1 MRRAAMLLLAI
12 LAVASPG
19 ARAIDSGEAFADP
32 ALQGRYERLIHELR
46 CVQCQNVTI
55 ADSNVGLAADLRRQI
70 REMIGAGQSDA
81 EIRRYMTERY
91 GDFVLYDP
99 PLRPR
104 TWLLWAAP
112 VLLLALGAGVVT
124 RAAVRRSRKPPGDD
138 PDDSLAD
145 GEKPV

>member
-1 MRRAAMLLLAI
+1 MRRRA
-12 LAVASPG
+12 LAVLATLSLASLG
-19 ARAIDSGEAFADP
+19 AHAIDSGDAFTDP

-70 REMIGAGQSDA
+70 REMIGAGQSDDQ
-81 EIRRYMTERY
+81 IRHYMTDRY

-112 VLLLALGAGVVT
+112 ALLLVLAAGVVG
-124 RAAVRRSRKPPGDD
+124 RAAVRRSRRPPGAD
-138 PDDSLAD
+138 PDDSLVD

>member
-1 MRRAAMLLLAI
+1 MRLRAVLLLAV
-12 LAVASPG
+12 LGFASQG
-19 ARAIDSGEAFADP
+19 ALAIDSGDAFADP

-70 REMIGAGQSDA
+70 REMIGAGQSDDQ
-81 EIRRYMTERY
+81 IRGFMTERY

-104 TWLLWAAP
+104 TWILWAAP
-112 VLLLALGAGVVT
+112 VLLLALAVGVVGI
-124 RAAVRRSRKPPGDD
+124 AAVRRSRRPPGDD
-138 PDDSLAD
+138 PDDTLAD
-145 GEKPV
+145 GERSV

>member
-1 MRRAAMLLLAI
+1 VRRPALVLLVALA
-12 LAVASPG
+12 LASLG
-19 ARAIDSGEAFADP
+19 AHAIDAGEAFADP
-32 ALQGRYERLIHELR
+32 TLQGRYERLIHELR

-81 EIRRYMTERY
+81 EIRHFMTERY

-104 TWLLWAAP
+104 TWILWAAP
-112 VLLLALGAGVVT
+112 AVLLALAAGIVG
-124 RAAVRRSRKPPGDD
+124 RAVLRRSRQPPGAD